1 MTDGYVAAGAS
12 TVSTDTSDIQDWSV
26 PADDIDM
33 NIHMCTSTF
42 ASDVSTDISSNY
54 ACSKIRCHAM
64 RLAESTD
71 ATYDLLFKPADGAP
85 NTMTIAKGDAVLSIN
100 MNTLSDSTLAQT
112 IKNYDDITLEIT
124 IGAMSG
130 IMFSAATALSV
141 LALQSF

>member
-1 MTDGYVAAGAS
+1 
-12 TVSTDTSDIQDWSV
+12 
-26 PADDIDM
+26 
-33 NIHMCTSTF
+33 MCTSTF
-42 ASDVSTDISSNY
+42 ADGTDAEIVANY

-85 NTMTIAKGDAVLSIN
+85 NTLTIAKGDAVLSVN
-100 MNTLSDSTLAQT
+100 MNSLSDSTTAQT

-130 IMFSAATALSV
+130 ILFSAATALSV